1 MKRIEKLQYCECGCG
16 GRVSKPGNK
25 FILGHNQKSSDKTV
39 KSNSQWKPGHS
50 GNPDGCP
57 TGSRRKNYVRC
68 DKILE
73 QAAPE
78 LIERLIQ
85 SAMSGSNQALRTC
98 VERILPVA
106 KNHKIQIDFPSE
118 INTVEQASNAA
129 SYLLDAVVKGK
140 LSVQDSEILSR
151 ILDKKIHAIQI
162 SDIEREL
169 QELKANL
176 AG

>member
-1 MKRIEKLQYCECGCG
+1 M
-16 GRVSKPGNK
+16 
-25 FILGHNQKSSDKTV
+25 
-39 KSNSQWKPGHS
+39 KSNSQWKPGQS
-50 GNPDGCP
+50 GNPNGYP

-68 DKILE
+68 DKIIE

-78 LIERLIQ
+78 LIERLIEN
-85 SAMSGSNQALRTC
+85 ALSGSNQALRTC

-106 KNHKIQIDFPSE
+106 KNHKIQIDFPTE
-118 INTVEQASNAA
+118 INTVKEASVAA
-129 SYLLDAVVKGK
+129 SFLLDSVVTGK

-169 QELKANL
+169 EELKTSL
-176 AG
+176 AE